1 MNKIC
6 VRCSMEYP
14 NHKMSCKIP
23 VEEWRLPTAEEYFE
37 KRYEEIGIN
46 HVDEIDGEDVL
57 IAIEFAKLH
66 LEAQLEAILK
76 NVKLDMKKKSLY
88 NKKSRWK
95 KVPLKEQEEGVDIFS
110 YECQTFVDKNSII
123 KAYPLNNI
131 K

>member
-1 MNKIC
+1 MNNIMVNKIC
-6 VRCSMEYP
+6 VRCGMEYP
-14 NHKMSCKIP
+14 DHKMSCKIP
-23 VEEWRLPTAEEYFE
+23 VEEWRLPTAEETYF
-37 KRYEEIGIN
+37 KITNCVMN
-46 HVDEIDGEDVL
+46 HKDIKT
-57 IAIEFAKLH
+57 AMIEFTKLH

-123 KAYPLNNI
+123 KAYPLNNV

>member
-1 MNKIC
+1 
-6 VRCSMEYP
+6 MEYP

-76 NVKLDMKKKSLY
+76 NVKCEDLYVYGKISPKKFVLMNFLRGMGLPK
-88 NKKSRWK
+88 
-95 KVPLKEQEEGVDIFS
+95 
-110 YECQTFVDKNSII
+110 QTETPTSNG
-123 KAYPLNNI
+123 
-131 K
+131 

>member
-76 NVKLDMKKKSLY
+76 NVKCEDFYVYGTSEDE
-88 NKKSRWK
+88 SRIAEYDLEG
-95 KVPLKEQEEGVDIFS
+95 LKGL
-110 YECQTFVDKNSII
+110 VDKDSI
-123 KAYPLNNI
+123 KNAYPLNNI

>member
-1 MNKIC
+1 MKNKIC
-6 VRCSMEYP
+6 VRCGMEYP
-14 NHKMSCKIP
+14 DHKMSCKIP
-23 VEEWRLPTAEEYFE
+23 VEKWRLPTAEEYFE

-66 LEAQLEAILK
+66 VEEALK
-76 NVKLDMKKKSLY
+76 AAMKKTY
-88 NKKSRWK
+88 K
-95 KVPLKEQEEGVDIFS
+95 KVNMRH
-110 YECQTFVDKNSII
+110 YEDELYKDEILTNTII